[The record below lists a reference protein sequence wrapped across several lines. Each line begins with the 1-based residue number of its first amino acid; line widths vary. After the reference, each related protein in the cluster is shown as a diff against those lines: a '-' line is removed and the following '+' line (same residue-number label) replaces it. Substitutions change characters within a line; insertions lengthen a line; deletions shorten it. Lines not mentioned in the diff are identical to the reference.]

1 MPLNAGFPEWLLQDK
16 WHREQR
22 SLAVGNQTLQAME
35 LGANISHRNREML
48 MRASDQVIAH
58 QSHKAQTALH
68 ILDASL
74 KQAEVSDLVAIKAA
88 QLEYVN
94 GNKDVVPQV
103 STYKGQRTWHDW
115 TLNFDAEQGEAEEW
129 EGFIADYNKL
139 DGFAKSK
146 VRAASPEWPP
156 RKGGISPTTY
166 EALGSEQKRIR
177 EEMFAAKSQ
186 YREIEINGQKFLQSM
201 ATGGIRNVPKEWGST
216 VEAVDVLDTEGNL
229 LTRALPN
236 SSGGLTQIRQPG
248 AKRHSLQDTLDK
260 AQADLKSAQVDPARK
275 TELPGLLEKI
285 KSLKKSIDAD
295 APASAL
301 PPPVPVRQYNP
312 ATGNFD

>member
-1 MPLNAGFPEWLLQDK
+1 MPLNAGFPDWLLQDK

-22 SLAVGNQTLQAME
+22 SLAVGNQALQAIE
-35 LGANISHRNREML
+35 LGANIAHRNREML
-48 MRASDQVIAH
+48 MRASDQVVSHQAH
-58 QSHKAQTALH
+58 KVQTQLH
-68 ILDASL
+68 VLDGAL
-74 KQAEVSDLVAIKAA
+74 KQAELNDGLAIKAA

-103 STYKGQRTWHDW
+103 STYKMQQLWQDW
-115 TLNFDAEQGEAEEW
+115 TLNFDAEAGEREEW
-129 EGFIADYNKL
+129 SGFIADYNKL

-156 RKGGISPTTY
+156 RRGGISPTTY
-166 EALGSEQKRIR
+166 EALGAEQKRIR

-216 VEAVDVLDTEGNL
+216 VEAISVIDAAGNVISQ
-229 LTRALPN
+229 ALPTAG
-236 SSGGLTQIRQPG
+236 GGLTQIRQPG

-295 APASAL
+295 APDAAL
-301 PPPVPVRQYNP
+301 PPPVKVRQYNP
-312 ATGNFD
+312 ATGDFD